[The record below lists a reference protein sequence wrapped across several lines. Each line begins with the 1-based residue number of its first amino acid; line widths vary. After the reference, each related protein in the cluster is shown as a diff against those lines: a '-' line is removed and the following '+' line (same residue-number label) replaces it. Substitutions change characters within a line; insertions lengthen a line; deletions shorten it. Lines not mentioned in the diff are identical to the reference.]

1 MPARFA
7 STPRRRSF
15 FVVPDPGP
23 RLSGN
28 MLTRPYNDCVSEAL
42 PRFEDIL
49 ELVASYNP
57 GADENLLRRA
67 YVYSAMAHKG
77 QVRVSGEPYLVHPLE
92 VARILAEMRLDE
104 VAIATGLLHDLLEDT
119 WVGEEELE
127 SQFGEHITGLVKA
140 LTKITTMEQSY
151 AAREA
156 AQAENVRRMLLASA
170 EDLRVILVKL
180 ADRLHNMRTLSFLPE
195 ERRRRIAAETLEI
208 YAPIAHRLGM
218 GRIKAE
224 LEDLAFAHQHPEEHR
239 RLTEQL
245 QQREA
250 TAATLIAEIRGTIGT
265 VLEENSIQAEVR
277 GRIKHLHSIW
287 TKVQKQRIELERVY
301 DFLAFRII
309 VDTVPHCYAALGL
322 IHQLWR
328 PVPGRI
334 KDYIAMPKPNA
345 YQSLHTSVIG
355 PEGQPF
361 EVQIRTRDMDAIA
374 ERGIAA
380 HWLYKEGKGS
390 SQEEERVAWLRSL
403 VEGHQENP
411 REFLN
416 SLKLNLYPEEV
427 YTFTPKGEVF
437 AFARGATPID
447 FAYRVHTEVGNHCV
461 GARVNSRLV
470 PLRTPLAN
478 GDIVEI
484 LTSPSQVP
492 SRDWLEIAVTARAK
506 NKIRG
511 WLARGEK
518 EHAVEVG
525 RRLLER
531 ECRKLGISGKELRED
546 GRLTQIAADHGFGK
560 DEDMF
565 AALGFGRVAV
575 RDLLAPFIRARQA
588 PAPAV
593 PKGRPTLVESPAIM
607 VRGQRDLLTY
617 RAQCC
622 NPLPGDDIVG
632 YVTRGRGVAVHATH
646 CPNVRKLLFT
656 PEREVAVEWGG
667 EVGAFAVPIQVNF
680 EDRPGMLAALSQA
693 VNAEGANIRSCHL
706 NTHEDRLGTADL
718 VVDVQGRGHLEKLLA
733 MLRKIPGVTT
743 VDVGVSTHLRRLRA
757 L

>member
-1 MPARFA
+1 M
-7 STPRRRSF
+7 
-15 FVVPDPGP
+15 
-23 RLSGN
+23 
-28 MLTRPYNDCVSEAL
+28 EAL

-49 ELVASYNP
+49 ELVASYDP
-57 GADENLLRRA
+57 DADEDLLRRA
-67 YVYSAMAHKG
+67 YVFSAMAHKG
-77 QVRVSGEPYLVHPLE
+77 QVRISGEPYLVHPLE

-119 WVGEEELE
+119 WVGEQELQ
-127 SQFGEHITGLVKA
+127 SQFGNHITALVKA

-180 ADRLHNMRTLSFLPE
+180 ADRLHNMRTLVFLPE
-195 ERRRRIAAETLEI
+195 ESRRRIAGETLEI

-218 GRIKAE
+218 GQIKTE

-239 RLTEQL
+239 RLAEQL

-250 TAATLIAEIRGTIGT
+250 TAANLIAEIRTTISR
-265 VLEENSIQAEVR
+265 VLEENSIEAEVR

-287 TKVQKQRIELERVY
+287 TKLRKQGIELERVY
-301 DFLAFRII
+301 DFLAFRIV

-361 EVQIRTRDMDAIA
+361 EVQIRTRDMDDIA

-380 HWLYKEGKGS
+380 HWLYKEGRS
-390 SQEEERVAWLRSL
+390 SSLDAERVAWLRGL
-403 VEGHQENP
+403 VEGQQENP
-411 REFLN
+411 REFLD
-416 SLKLNLYPEEV
+416 SLKLDLYPEEV

-461 GARVNSRLV
+461 GARVNGRLV

-492 SRDWLEIAVTARAK
+492 SRDWLDIAVTARAK

-518 EHAVEVG
+518 EHAIEAG

-531 ECRKLGISGKELRED
+531 ECRKLGTSAKELREA
-546 GRLTQIAADHGFGK
+546 GKLAQMAAEHGFPRE
-560 DEDMF
+560 EDMLAAVGF
-565 AALGFGRVAV
+565 ARATA
-575 RDLLAPFIRARQA
+575 RDLLAPLLRARR
-588 PAPAV
+588 APAV
-593 PKGRPTLVESPAIM
+593 ASPRALPPVEAPAIT

-622 NPLPGDDIVG
+622 HPLPGDEIVG
-632 YVTRGRGVAVHATH
+632 YVTRGRGVAVHASN

-667 EVGAFAVPIQVNF
+667 DAGAFAVPVLVSF

-693 VNAEGANIRSCHL
+693 ASAEDANIRSCHL
-706 NTHEDRLGTADL
+706 ATQEDQLGSADL
-718 VVDVQGRGHLEKLLA
+718 VVDVHGREHLERLLLV
-733 MLRKIPGVTT
+733 LRRIPGVTAA
-743 VDVGVSTHLRRLRA
+743 DAGLSSQARRLRV

>member
-1 MPARFA
+1 MVE
-7 STPRRRSF
+7 T
-15 FVVPDPGP
+15 
-23 RLSGN
+23 
-28 MLTRPYNDCVSEAL
+28 L

-49 ELVASYNP
+49 ELVSGYNP
-57 GADENLLRRA
+57 DCDEDLLRRA
-67 YVYSAMAHKG
+67 YVYSAMAHRG

-92 VARILAEMRLDE
+92 VARILAEMHLDDLT
-104 VAIATGLLHDLLEDT
+104 IATGLLHDLLEDT
-119 WVGEEELE
+119 WVSEEELE

-156 AQAENVRRMLLASA
+156 AQAENVRRMLLASIA
-170 EDLRVILVKL
+170 DVRVIFVKL
-180 ADRLHNMRTLSFLPE
+180 ADRLHNMRTLGYLPDE
-195 ERRRRIAAETLEI
+195 ARRRIAAETMEI
-208 YAPIAHRLGM
+208 YAPISHRLGM
-218 GRIKAE
+218 GRVKAE
-224 LEDLAFAHQHPEEHR
+224 LEDLALAYQHPEEYR

-245 QQREA
+245 RQREA
-250 TAATLIAEIRGTIGT
+250 VAAALIAEIRSMITK
-265 VLEENSIQAEVR
+265 VLEENSMSAEVR

-287 TKVQKQRIELERVY
+287 TKLRRQGIGLERVY
-301 DFLAFRII
+301 DLLAFRLI
-309 VDTVPHCYAALGL
+309 VDTVPHCYAVLGL

-334 KDYIAMPKPNA
+334 KDYIAMPKANA

-361 EVQIRTRDMDAIA
+361 EVQIRTRDMDEIA

-380 HWLYKEGKGS
+380 HWLYKEGKEP
-390 SQEEERVAWLRSL
+390 SQDAERVAWLRGL

-447 FAYRVHTEVGNHCV
+447 FAYRVHTEVGHHCV
-461 GARVNSRLV
+461 GARINGKLV
-470 PLRTPLAN
+470 PLRTPLSN

-484 LTSPSQVP
+484 LTSPNQVP
-492 SRDWLEIAVTARAK
+492 SRDWLEIAATARAQ
-506 NKIRG
+506 NKIRA
-511 WLARGEK
+511 WLNRGEK
-518 EHAVEVG
+518 EQAVEAG

-531 ECRKLGISGKELRED
+531 ECRKVGLPLKQLRED
-546 GRLTQIAADHGFGK
+546 QRLSQIAAEHGYGK
-560 DEDMF
+560 EEDLF
-565 AALGFGRVAV
+565 AAIGFGRIAL
-575 RDLLAPFIRARQA
+575 RDLLAPLVRAHPVTPVVPVKAR
-588 PAPAV
+588 PTAV
-593 PKGRPTLVESPAIM
+593 PEGSVIM
-607 VRGQRDLLTY
+607 VKGQRDLLTF

-622 NPLPGDDIVG
+622 NPLPGDEIVG
-632 YVTRGRGVAVHATH
+632 YITRGRGVAVHSAD

-656 PEREVAVEWGG
+656 SEREVEVEWGT
-667 EVGAFAVPIQVNF
+667 ETAAFSVPLHVTF

-693 VNAEGANIRSCHL
+693 ANGENANIRSCHL
-706 NTHEDRLGTADL
+706 ATHEGQLGTADL
-718 VVDVQGRGHLEKLLA
+718 VVDVKGREHLENVIA
-733 MLRKIPGVTT
+733 VLRQLPGVTMVET
-743 VDVGVSTHLRRLRA
+743 NVAIHPRRLQV

>member
-1 MPARFA
+1 M
-7 STPRRRSF
+7 TE
-15 FVVPDPGP
+15 
-23 RLSGN
+23 
-28 MLTRPYNDCVSEAL
+28 TL

-49 ELVASYNP
+49 EMVSGYNP
-57 GADENLLRRA
+57 DCDEDLLRRA
-67 YVYSAMAHKG
+67 YVYSAMAHRG

-92 VARILAEMRLDE
+92 VARILAEMHLDE
-104 VAIATGLLHDLLEDT
+104 VAIAAGLLHDLLEDT
-119 WVGEEELE
+119 WVSEEELE
-127 SQFGEHITGLVKA
+127 KQFGEHIAGLVKA

-156 AQAENVRRMLLASA
+156 AQAENVRRMLLASIA
-170 EDLRVILVKL
+170 DVRVILVKL
-180 ADRLHNMRTLSFLPE
+180 ADRLHNMRTLGFLPE
-195 ERRRRIAAETLEI
+195 DRRKRIAAETMEI

-218 GRIKAE
+218 GRLKAE
-224 LEDLAFAHQHPEEHR
+224 LEDLALAYQHPDEYR

-245 QQREA
+245 QQREEM
-250 TAATLIAEIRGTIGT
+250 AAALIAQIRETITGI
-265 VLEENSIQAEVR
+265 LEENSLSAEVR
-277 GRIKHLHSIW
+277 GRIKHLYSIW
-287 TKVQKQRIELERVY
+287 TKLRRQGIGLDRVY
-301 DFLAFRII
+301 DFLAFRLI

-361 EVQIRTRDMDAIA
+361 EVQIRTRDMDEIA

-380 HWLYKEGKGS
+380 HWLYKEGRQPGHDA
-390 SQEEERVAWLRSL
+390 ERVSWLHSL

-411 REFLN
+411 RDFLN

-447 FAYRVHTEVGNHCV
+447 FAYRVHTEVGHHCV
-461 GARVNSRLV
+461 GARINGKLV
-470 PLRTPLAN
+470 PLRTALAN

-484 LTSPSQVP
+484 LTSANQVP
-492 SRDWLEIAVTARAK
+492 SRDWLDIAVSGRAQ

-511 WLARGEK
+511 WLNRGEK
-518 EHAVEVG
+518 EQAVDVG
-525 RRLLER
+525 RRLFDR
-531 ECRKLGISGKELRED
+531 ECRKLSLTVKEFRDD
-546 GRLTQIAADHGFGK
+546 GRMAKLASDHGFGK
-560 DEDMF
+560 EEDLL
-565 AALGFGRVAV
+565 AAIGFGRLSV
-575 RDLLAPFIRARQA
+575 RDVLAPLVRSKTPPPPAA
-588 PAPAV
+588 PA
-593 PKGRPTLVESPAIM
+593 GRGRAASADGSVVT
-607 VRGQRDLLTY
+607 VRGQRDLLTF

-622 NPLPGDDIVG
+622 NPLPGDEIVG
-632 YVTRGRGVAVHATH
+632 YVTRGRGVAVHAAN

-656 PEREVAVEWGG
+656 SEREVEVEWGG
-667 EVGAFAVPIQVNF
+667 VTGAFAVPLHVGF

-693 VNAEGANIRSCHL
+693 ANGEDANIRSCHL
-706 NTHEDRLGTADL
+706 ATNEDRLGTADL
-718 VVDVQGRGHLEKLLA
+718 VVDVNGRDHLERVLTA
-733 MLRKIPGVTT
+733 LRHVPGVTS
-743 VDVGVSTHLRRLRA
+743 VEVSLTTPERRLRA

>member
-1 MPARFA
+1 MAE
-7 STPRRRSF
+7 T
-15 FVVPDPGP
+15 
-23 RLSGN
+23 
-28 MLTRPYNDCVSEAL
+28 L

-49 ELVASYNP
+49 ELVSGYNP
-57 GADENLLRRA
+57 DCDEDLLRRA
-67 YVYSAMAHKG
+67 YVYSAMAHRG

-92 VARILAEMRLDE
+92 VARILAEMHLDDLT
-104 VAIATGLLHDLLEDT
+104 IATGLLHDLLEDT
-119 WVGEEELE
+119 WVSEEELE

-156 AQAENVRRMLLASA
+156 AQAENVRRMLLASIA
-170 EDLRVILVKL
+170 DVRVIFVKL
-180 ADRLHNMRTLSFLPE
+180 ADRLHNMRTLGYLPDE
-195 ERRRRIAAETLEI
+195 ARRRIAAETMEI
-208 YAPIAHRLGM
+208 YAPISHRLGM
-218 GRIKAE
+218 GRVKAE
-224 LEDLAFAHQHPEEHR
+224 LEDLALAYQHPEEYR

-245 QQREA
+245 RQREA
-250 TAATLIAEIRGTIGT
+250 VAAALIAEIRSMITK
-265 VLEENSIQAEVR
+265 VLEENSMSAEVR

-287 TKVQKQRIELERVY
+287 TKLRRQGIGLERVY
-301 DFLAFRII
+301 DLLAFRLI
-309 VDTVPHCYAALGL
+309 VDTVPHCYAVLGL

-334 KDYIAMPKPNA
+334 KDYIAMPKANA

-361 EVQIRTRDMDAIA
+361 EVQIRTRDMDEIA

-380 HWLYKEGKGS
+380 HWLYKEGKEP
-390 SQEEERVAWLRSL
+390 SQDAERVAWLRGL

-447 FAYRVHTEVGNHCV
+447 FAYRVHTEVGHHCV
-461 GARVNSRLV
+461 GARINGKLV
-470 PLRTPLAN
+470 PLRTPLSN

-484 LTSPSQVP
+484 LTSPNQVP
-492 SRDWLEIAVTARAK
+492 SRDWLEIAATARAQ
-506 NKIRG
+506 NKIRA
-511 WLARGEK
+511 WLNRGEK
-518 EHAVEVG
+518 EQAVEAG

-531 ECRKLGISGKELRED
+531 ECRKVGLPLKQLRED
-546 GRLTQIAADHGFGK
+546 QRLSQIAAEHGYGK
-560 DEDMF
+560 EEDLF
-565 AALGFGRVAV
+565 AAIGFGRIAL
-575 RDLLAPFIRARQA
+575 RDLLAPLVRAHPVTPVVPVKAR
-588 PAPAV
+588 PTAV
-593 PKGRPTLVESPAIM
+593 PEGSVIM
-607 VRGQRDLLTY
+607 VKGQRDLLTF

-622 NPLPGDDIVG
+622 NPLPGDEIVG
-632 YVTRGRGVAVHATH
+632 YITRGRGVAVHSAD

-656 PEREVAVEWGG
+656 SEREVEVEWGT
-667 EVGAFAVPIQVNF
+667 ETAAFSVPLHVTF

-693 VNAEGANIRSCHL
+693 ANGENANIRSCHL
-706 NTHEDRLGTADL
+706 ATHEGQLGTADL
-718 VVDVQGRGHLEKLLA
+718 VVDVKGREHLENVIA
-733 MLRKIPGVTT
+733 VLRQLPGVTMVET
-743 VDVGVSTHLRRLRA
+743 NVAIHPRRLQV

>member
-1 MPARFA
+1 M
-7 STPRRRSF
+7 TET
-15 FVVPDPGP
+15 
-23 RLSGN
+23 L
-28 MLTRPYNDCVSEAL
+28 L
-42 PRFEDIL
+42 RFEDIL
-49 ELVASYNP
+49 EFVSAYNP
-57 GADENLLRRA
+57 DSDEDLLRRA
-67 YVYSAMAHKG
+67 DVYSAMAHRG

-92 VARILAEMRLDE
+92 VARILAEMHLDE

-119 WVGEEELE
+119 WVTEEELE
-127 SQFGEHITGLVKA
+127 EQFGEHITGLVKA

-156 AQAENVRRMLLASA
+156 AQAENVRRMLLASIV
-170 EDLRVILVKL
+170 DVRVILVKL
-180 ADRLHNMRTLSFLPE
+180 ADRLHNMRTLGYLPE
-195 ERRRRIAAETLEI
+195 NRRKRIAAETMEI

-224 LEDLAFAHQHPEEHR
+224 LEDLALAYQHPEEHR

-245 QQREA
+245 GQREEVA
-250 TAATLIAEIRGTIGT
+250 SSMIAEIRGAITQ
-265 VLEENSIQAEVR
+265 VLEENSIKADVR

-287 TKVQKQRIELERVY
+287 TKLRRQGIGLDRVY
-301 DFLAFRII
+301 DFLAFRLI

-361 EVQIRTRDMDAIA
+361 EVQIRTLDMDEIA

-380 HWLYKEGKGS
+380 HWLYKEGRELS
-390 SQEEERVAWLRSL
+390 HDAERVSWLRSL
-403 VEGHQENP
+403 VEGQQENP
-411 REFLN
+411 RDFLN

-447 FAYRVHTEVGNHCV
+447 FAYHVHTEVGHHCV
-461 GARVNSRLV
+461 GARINGKLV
-470 PLRTPLAN
+470 PLRTPLQN

-484 LTSPSQVP
+484 LTSSNQVP
-492 SRDWLEIAVTARAK
+492 SRDWLEIAVSGRAQ

-511 WLARGEK
+511 WLNRGEK
-518 EHAVEVG
+518 EQAVEAG

-531 ECRKLGISGKELRED
+531 ECRRLGISLKHLREE
-546 GRLTQIAADHGFGK
+546 GKLAQMASDHGFGRE
-560 DEDMF
+560 EDL
-565 AALGFGRVAV
+565 AAAVGFGRLSLKDV
-575 RDLLAPFIRARQA
+575 LAPFARTRATAPVVA
-588 PAPAV
+588 PAPGKVRVGAADGSV
-593 PKGRPTLVESPAIM
+593 IM

-622 NPLPGDDIVG
+622 NPLPGDQIVG
-632 YVTRGRGVAVHATH
+632 YVTRGRGVAVHAAQ

-656 PEREVAVEWGG
+656 AEREVEVEWAGV
-667 EVGAFAVPIQVNF
+667 EGAFAVPLNVGF
-680 EDRPGMLAALSQA
+680 EDRPGMLASISQA
-693 VNAEGANIRSCHL
+693 ANGENANIRSCHL
-706 NTHEDRLGTADL
+706 STNEDRLGTAEL
-718 VVDVQGRGHLEKLLA
+718 VVDVQGREHLEKVLVA
-733 MLRKIPGVTT
+733 LRHIPGVTSVET
-743 VDVGVSTHLRRLRA
+743 SVTAPGRRLRV

>member
-1 MPARFA
+1 M
-7 STPRRRSF
+7 T
-15 FVVPDPGP
+15 
-23 RLSGN
+23 
-28 MLTRPYNDCVSEAL
+28 EAL

-57 GADENLLRRA
+57 DADEDLLRRA

-92 VARILAEMRLDE
+92 VARILGEMHLDE
-104 VAIATGLLHDLLEDT
+104 IAIATGLLHDLLEDT
-119 WVGEEELE
+119 WVSEEELE
-127 SQFGEHITGLVKA
+127 ARFGEHITGLVKA

-156 AQAENVRRMLLASA
+156 AQAENVRRMLLASIV
-170 EDLRVILVKL
+170 DLRVILVKL

-218 GRIKAE
+218 GQIKAE
-224 LEDLAFAHQHPEEHR
+224 LEDLAFMYQHPEEHR
-239 RLTEQL
+239 RLTEEL
-245 QQREA
+245 KQREE
-250 TAATLIAEIRGTIGT
+250 TAAKLIAEIRTTIGK

-287 TKVQKQRIELERVY
+287 SKVQRQGIELERVY

-361 EVQIRTRDMDAIA
+361 EVQIRTREMDAIA

-380 HWLYKEGKGS
+380 HWLYKEGEGS
-390 SQEEERVAWLRSL
+390 SHDAERVAWLRGL

-416 SLKLNLYPEEV
+416 SLKLDLYPEEV

-437 AFARGATPID
+437 AFVRGATPID
-447 FAYRVHTEVGNHCV
+447 FAYHVHTEVGNHCV
-461 GARVNSRLV
+461 GARVNGRLV

-484 LTSPSQVP
+484 LTSSSQVP

-518 EHAVEVG
+518 EHAVEAG
-525 RRLLER
+525 RRLLDR
-531 ECRKLGISGKELRED
+531 ECRKLGVAAKELREN
-546 GRLTQIAADHGFGK
+546 GRMAQLASDHGFGK
-560 DEDMF
+560 EEDMM
-565 AALGFGRVAV
+565 AAVGFGRLSV
-575 RDLLAPFIRARQA
+575 RDLLAPFVRTRPAQ
-588 PAPAV
+588 PAPV
-593 PKGRPTLVESPAIM
+593 PKGRAALTEAPVITVK
-607 VRGQRDLLTY
+607 GQSDLLTY

-622 NPLPGDDIVG
+622 NPLPGDEIVG
-632 YVTRGRGVAVHATH
+632 YVTRGRGVAVHATQ

-656 PEREVAVEWGG
+656 PDREVAVEWGG
-667 EVGAFAVPIQVNF
+667 ETGAFAVPIAVGF

-693 VNAEGANIRSCHL
+693 ASGEDANIRSCQL
-706 NTHEDRLGTADL
+706 NTHEDQLGTADL
-718 VVDVQGRGHLEKLLA
+718 VIDVNGRRHLERVLA
-733 MLRKIPGVTT
+733 VLRRIPGVTT
-743 VDVGVSTHLRRLRA
+743 VEAGFSSQGRRLRA

>member
-1 MPARFA
+1 MVE
-7 STPRRRSF
+7 T
-15 FVVPDPGP
+15 
-23 RLSGN
+23 
-28 MLTRPYNDCVSEAL
+28 L

-49 ELVASYNP
+49 ELVSGYNP
-57 GADENLLRRA
+57 DCDEDLLRRA
-67 YVYSAMAHKG
+67 YVYSAMAHRG

-92 VARILAEMRLDE
+92 VARILAEMHLDDLT
-104 VAIATGLLHDLLEDT
+104 IATGFLHDLLEDT
-119 WVGEEELE
+119 WVSEEELE

-156 AQAENVRRMLLASA
+156 AQAENVRRMLLASIA
-170 EDLRVILVKL
+170 DVRVIFVKL
-180 ADRLHNMRTLSFLPE
+180 ADRLHNMRTLGYLPDE
-195 ERRRRIAAETLEI
+195 ARRRIAAETIEI
-208 YAPIAHRLGM
+208 YAPISHRLGM
-218 GRIKAE
+218 GRVKAE
-224 LEDLAFAHQHPEEHR
+224 LEDLALAYQHPEEYR

-245 QQREA
+245 RQREA
-250 TAATLIAEIRGTIGT
+250 VAAALIAEIRSMITK
-265 VLEENSIQAEVR
+265 VLEENSMTAEVR

-287 TKVQKQRIELERVY
+287 TKLRRQGIGLERVY
-301 DFLAFRII
+301 DLLAFRLI
-309 VDTVPHCYAALGL
+309 VDTVPHCYAVLGL

-361 EVQIRTRDMDAIA
+361 EVQIRTHDMDEIA

-380 HWLYKEGKGS
+380 HWLYKEGKEP
-390 SQEEERVAWLRSL
+390 SQDAERVAWLRGL

-447 FAYRVHTEVGNHCV
+447 FAYRVHTEVGHHCV
-461 GARVNSRLV
+461 GARINGKLV
-470 PLRTPLAN
+470 PLRTALSN

-484 LTSPSQVP
+484 LTSPNQVP
-492 SRDWLEIAVTARAK
+492 SRDWLEIAATARAQ
-506 NKIRG
+506 NKIRA
-511 WLARGEK
+511 WLNRGEK
-518 EHAVEVG
+518 EQAVEAG

-531 ECRKLGISGKELRED
+531 ECRKVGLPLKQLRED
-546 GRLTQIAADHGFGK
+546 QRLSQIASEHGYGK
-560 DEDMF
+560 EEDLF
-565 AALGFGRVAV
+565 AAIGFGRIAL
-575 RDLLAPFIRARQA
+575 RDLLAPLVREHPVPPVAPVKAR
-588 PAPAV
+588 PAAV
-593 PKGRPTLVESPAIM
+593 PEGSVIM
-607 VRGQRDLLTY
+607 VKGQRDLLTF

-622 NPLPGDDIVG
+622 NPLPGDEIVG
-632 YVTRGRGVAVHATH
+632 YITRGRGVAVHAAD
-646 CPNVRKLLFT
+646 CPNVRKLLFAS
-656 PEREVAVEWGG
+656 EREVEVEWGT
-667 EVGAFAVPIQVNF
+667 EAAAFSVPLHVSF

-693 VNAEGANIRSCHL
+693 ANGENANIRSCHL
-706 NTHEDRLGTADL
+706 ATHEGQLGTADL
-718 VVDVQGRGHLEKLLA
+718 VVDVNGREHLENVIA
-733 MLRKIPGVTT
+733 VLRQLPGVTMVET
-743 VDVGVSTHLRRLRA
+743 NVAIHPRRLQV

>member
-1 MPARFA
+1 M
-7 STPRRRSF
+7 T
-15 FVVPDPGP
+15 D
-23 RLSGN
+23 
-28 MLTRPYNDCVSEAL
+28 AL

-49 ELVASYNP
+49 EIVSGYNP
-57 GADENLLRRA
+57 GCDEDLLRRA
-67 YVYSAMAHKG
+67 YVYSAMAHRG

-92 VARILAEMRLDE
+92 VSRILAEMHLDE

-119 WVGEEELE
+119 WVSEEELE
-127 SQFGEHITGLVKA
+127 RQFGEHITGLVKA

-156 AQAENVRRMLLASA
+156 AQAENVRRMLLASIA
-170 EDLRVILVKL
+170 DVRVILVKL
-180 ADRLHNMRTLSFLPE
+180 ADRLHNMRTLGFLPE
-195 ERRRRIAAETLEI
+195 DRRKRIAAETMEI

-218 GRIKAE
+218 GALKAE
-224 LEDLAFAHQHPEEHR
+224 LEDLALAYQHPDEYR

-245 QQREA
+245 EQREEIA
-250 TAATLIAEIRGTIGT
+250 TSLIAQIRGAITGI
-265 VLEENSIQAEVR
+265 LEENSLPAEVR
-277 GRIKHLHSIW
+277 GRIKHLYSIW
-287 TKVQKQRIELERVY
+287 TKLRRQGIGLDRVY
-301 DFLAFRII
+301 DFLAFRLI

-361 EVQIRTRDMDAIA
+361 EVQIRTRDMDEIA

-380 HWLYKEGKGS
+380 HWLYKEGRQPGHDA
-390 SQEEERVAWLRSL
+390 ERVSWLHSL

-411 REFLN
+411 RDFLN

-447 FAYRVHTEVGNHCV
+447 FAYRVHTEVGHHCV
-461 GARVNSRLV
+461 GARINGKLV
-470 PLRTPLAN
+470 PLRTALAN

-484 LTSPSQVP
+484 LTSANQVP
-492 SRDWLEIAVTARAK
+492 SRDWLDIAVTGRAQ
-506 NKIRG
+506 NKIRA
-511 WLARGEK
+511 WLNRGEK
-518 EHAVEVG
+518 EQAVEAG
-525 RRLLER
+525 RRLFDR
-531 ECRKLGISGKELRED
+531 ECRKLGLAVKEFRED
-546 GRLTQIAADHGFGK
+546 GRMAKLASDHGFGK
-560 DEDMF
+560 EDDLL
-565 AALGFGRVAV
+565 AAIGFGRLSL
-575 RDLLAPFIRARQA
+575 RDVLAPFVRTKAPQPA
-588 PAPAV
+588 PAPGARARAAV
-593 PKGRPTLVESPAIM
+593 ADGSVIT

-622 NPLPGDDIVG
+622 NPLPGDEIVG
-632 YVTRGRGVAVHATH
+632 YVTRGRGVAVHAAN

-656 PEREVAVEWGG
+656 SEREVEVEWGG
-667 EVGAFAVPIQVNF
+667 VTGAFAVPLHVGF
-680 EDRPGMLAALSQA
+680 EDRPGMLASLSQA
-693 VNAEGANIRSCHL
+693 ANGEDANIRSCHL
-706 NTHEDRLGTADL
+706 ATNEDRLGTADL
-718 VVDVQGRGHLEKLLA
+718 VVDVNGRSHLERVLTA
-733 MLRKIPGVTT
+733 LRHIPGVTS
-743 VDVGVSTHLRRLRA
+743 VEVSLTTPERRLRA